1 MDNSDYKDDEVIEV
15 RLSRNDYN
23 RLKEI
28 LARERAYSW
37 FTSRIKTSW
46 VFIVGG
52 GLLTFIL
59 LYEKFQLALFGTVK

>member
-59 LYEKFQLALFGTVK
+59 LYEKFQLALFGTIK